1 VLYYQS
7 TKKQN
12 SPFSPQERLLLVPW
26 LITFLKVFG
35 FRVIVAGRLCLCRIF
50 YFNWRCFTIK
60 PTNGKEHEINEEIQF
75 APDKKVRVISDDGE
89 QYGIIAFSNALSAA
103 YDKGLDLVLMSA
115 QSDPPVC
122 KIMDYGKFRF
132 DRDKKEKEARKKQ
145 KIVDIKEIQ
154 LTCLIDTN
162 DFNTKV
168 NHARRFLTD
177 GNKVKVMVKFK
188 GRQMSRQDVG
198 KDLLARF
205 QEACAEFGAPEKA
218 PVLDGR
224 NMIMFIAP
232 AKPAAAK

>member
-1 VLYYQS
+1 M
-7 TKKQN
+7 
-12 SPFSPQERLLLVPW
+12 
-26 LITFLKVFG
+26 IG
-35 FRVIVAGRLCLCRIF
+35 
-50 YFNWRCFTIK
+50 
-60 PTNGKEHEINEEIQF
+60 
-75 APDKKVRVISDDGE
+75 DDGE
-89 QYGIIAFSNALSAA
+89 QFGILPFETALEKA

-115 QSDPPVC
+115 QADPPVC
-122 KIMDYGKFRF
+122 KIMDYGKFKF

-145 KIVDIKEIQ
+145 KTIEIKEIQ

-198 KDLLARF
+198 KDLLDRF
-205 QEACAEFGAPEKA
+205 QDACSDLGAPEKA
-218 PVLDGR
+218 AILEGR

-232 AKPAAAK
+232 AKSAAAK

>member
-1 VLYYQS
+1 ML
-7 TKKQN
+7 N
-12 SPFSPQERLLLVPW
+12 
-26 LITFLKVFG
+26 
-35 FRVIVAGRLCLCRIF
+35 
-50 YFNWRCFTIK
+50 IK
-60 PTNGKEHEINEEIQF
+60 TANGKEHVINEEIEF
-75 APDKKVRVISDDGE
+75 APSKSIRVIGDDGE
-89 QYGIIAFSNALSAA
+89 QFGIIPFSSALEKA

-122 KIMDYGKFRF
+122 KIMDYGKFKF

-145 KIVDIKEIQ
+145 KVVEIKEIQ

-188 GRQMSRQDVG
+188 GRQMARQDVG
-198 KDLLARF
+198 KELLARF
-205 QEACAEFGAPEKA
+205 KDACSDLGSTEKA

-232 AKPAAAK
+232 AKAAAAK

>member
-1 VLYYQS
+1 M
-7 TKKQN
+7 
-12 SPFSPQERLLLVPW
+12 RGD
-26 LITFLKVFG
+26 FLRSLPHF
-35 FRVIVAGRLCLCRIF
+35 LF
-50 YFNWRCFTIK
+50 YWRCFTIK
-60 PTNGKEHEINEEIQF
+60 NTNGKEHVINEEIEF
-75 APDKKVRVISDDGE
+75 APNKSVRVIGDDGE
-89 QYGIIAFSNALSAA
+89 QFGIISFSQALNTA
-103 YDKGLDLVLMSA
+103 YDRGLDLVLMSA
-115 QSDPPVC
+115 QAEPPVC

-145 KIVDIKEIQ
+145 KVIEVKEIQ
-154 LTCLIDTN
+154 LTCLIDVN

-198 KDLLARF
+198 KDLLDRF
-205 QEACAEFGAPEKA
+205 KDACADLGAPEKA
-218 PVLDGR
+218 AILEGR

>member
-1 VLYYQS
+1 M
-7 TKKQN
+7 
-12 SPFSPQERLLLVPW
+12 
-26 LITFLKVFG
+26 
-35 FRVIVAGRLCLCRIF
+35 
-50 YFNWRCFTIK
+50 
-60 PTNGKEHEINEEIQF
+60 
-75 APDKKVRVISDDGE
+75 
-89 QYGIIAFSNALSAA
+89 
-103 YDKGLDLVLMSA
+103 LMSA
-115 QSDPPVC
+115 QAEPPVC

-145 KIVDIKEIQ
+145 KVIEVKEIQ
-154 LTCLIDTN
+154 LTCLIDVN

-198 KDLLARF
+198 KDLLDRF
-205 QEACAEFGAPEKA
+205 KDACADLGAPEKA
-218 PVLDGR
+218 AILEGR

>member
-1 VLYYQS
+1 MCGEIIESL
-7 TKKQN
+7 
-12 SPFSPQERLLLVPW
+12 PH
-26 LITFLKVFG
+26 FLMQ
-35 FRVIVAGRLCLCRIF
+35 
-50 YFNWRCFTIK
+50 WRCFTIK
-60 PTNGKEHEINEEIQF
+60 QTNGKEHIINEDIDI
-75 APDKKVRVISDDGE
+75 APSKNVRVIGDDGE
-89 QYGIIAFSNALSAA
+89 QYGIITFSTALKTA

-132 DRDKKEKEARKKQ
+132 DRDKKEKEARKRQ
-145 KIVDIKEIQ
+145 KIVEVKEIQ

-198 KDLLARF
+198 KELLARF
-205 QEACAEFGAPEKA
+205 QEACADLGSPEKA

-232 AKPAAAK
+232 AKSAVAK

>member
-1 VLYYQS
+1 MRRDFEPL
-7 TKKQN
+7 
-12 SPFSPQERLLLVPW
+12 PH
-26 LITFLKVFG
+26 FL
-35 FRVIVAGRLCLCRIF
+35 F
-50 YFNWRCFTIK
+50 YWRCFIIK
-60 PTNGKEHEINEEIQF
+60 NTNGKEHVINEDINFESGKNI
-75 APDKKVRVISDDGE
+75 RVIGDSGE
-89 QYGIIAFSNALSAA
+89 QFGILTYSVALEKA

-115 QSDPPVC
+115 QADPPVC

-145 KIVDIKEIQ
+145 KVIEIKEIQ

-205 QEACAEFGAPEKA
+205 QEACSDLGAPEKA
-218 PVLDGR
+218 AVLDGR

-232 AKPAAAK
+232 AKSAAAK

>member
-1 VLYYQS
+1 MQ
-7 TKKQN
+7 
-12 SPFSPQERLLLVPW
+12 
-26 LITFLKVFG
+26 
-35 FRVIVAGRLCLCRIF
+35 
-50 YFNWRCFTIK
+50 WRCFTIK
-60 PTNGKEHEINEEIQF
+60 QANGKEHIINEDIDF
-75 APDKKVRVISDDGE
+75 APSKNIRVIGDDGE
-89 QYGIIAFSNALSAA
+89 QYGIITFSTALKTA

-132 DRDKKEKEARKKQ
+132 DRDKKEKEARKRQ
-145 KIVDIKEIQ
+145 KIVEVKEIQ

-198 KDLLARF
+198 KDLLTRF
-205 QEACAEFGAPEKA
+205 QEACADLGSPEKA

>member
-1 VLYYQS
+1 MVTLRGD
-7 TKKQN
+7 
-12 SPFSPQERLLLVPW
+12 FW
-26 LITFLKVFG
+26 
-35 FRVIVAGRLCLCRIF
+35 IF
-50 YFNWRCFTIK
+50 TAFFISNVTHRGCITIK
-60 PTNGKEHEINEEIQF
+60 NTNGKEHVINEDIEF
-75 APDKKVRVISDDGE
+75 APNKNVRVISDDGE
-89 QYGIIAFSNALSAA
+89 QFGIMTFSSALKTA

-122 KIMDYGKFRF
+122 KIMDYGKYRF

-145 KIVDIKEIQ
+145 KIVEIKEIQ

-198 KDLLARF
+198 KDLLDRF
-205 QEACAEFGAPEKA
+205 KEACSDLGTMEKA

-232 AKPAAAK
+232 AKTAVAK

>member
-1 VLYYQS
+1 MYLY
-7 TKKQN
+7 
-12 SPFSPQERLLLVPW
+12 
-26 LITFLKVFG
+26 
-35 FRVIVAGRLCLCRIF
+35 RIF
-50 YFNWRCFTIK
+50 YFKWRCFTIK
-60 PTNGKEHEINEEIQF
+60 PTNGKEHEINDEIQF

-89 QYGIIAFSNALSAA
+89 QFGIISFSQALANA

-188 GRQMSRQDVG
+188 GRQMSRQEVG
-198 KDLLARF
+198 KELLARF

-218 PVLDGR
+218 PILDGR